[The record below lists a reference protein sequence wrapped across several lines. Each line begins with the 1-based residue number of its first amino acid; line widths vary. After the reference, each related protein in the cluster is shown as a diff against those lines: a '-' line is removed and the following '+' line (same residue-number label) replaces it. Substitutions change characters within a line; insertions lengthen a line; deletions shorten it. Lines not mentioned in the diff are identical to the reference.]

1 MDETLRTRTRYGR
14 VMSHGSTAKP
24 IAAIVGAGRTK
35 FGELWYDNPE
45 KLLFEAGLR
54 CMQSVDKGINRTQLQ
69 AAYFGSFLYQS
80 TNKIGLIPGH
90 MSKELGLNIPISM
103 TEAACAS
110 GGSAL
115 YNACISIRSGINDVV
130 FVGGFEKMTDRANL
144 ISDDL
149 MFAAD
154 PNEVNAGFT
163 FPSLYATMM
172 ARYMYDYGRGNED
185 CGDALAMVAVKN
197 HHHAM
202 PNENAQF
209 RREFTVEAIK
219 NSALVAHP
227 VRLLHCSPV
236 TDGASALIITS
247 PKKAKEFTDDPI
259 YIMSSQQA
267 TDAISLYS
275 RESLTSV
282 KTTKLAVGAAM
293 KEADVTFDD
302 IQIAEVHDC
311 FTVEEVM
318 FLEDSGFYKTGEGW
332 KGVHES
338 YESGKGSKHI
348 PYLGDGRELIV
359 NPGGGLKAD
368 GHPVGATGIRQV
380 QECWVQLRGEAG
392 GQQVEGE
399 IDTALAHNIGGTGAI
414 CTAHILRRNL

>member
-1 MDETLRTRTRYGR
+1 
-14 VMSHGSTAKP
+14 MSNHNAKP

-54 CMQSVDKGINRTQLQ
+54 CMQSVDKGINRNQIG

-115 YNACISIRSGINDVV
+115 YNACISIRAGLHDIV
-130 FVGGFEKMTDRANL
+130 FVGGFEKMTDRANQ

-154 PNEVNAGFT
+154 PNETNAGFT
-163 FPSLYATMM
+163 FPGLYATMM
-172 ARYMYDYGRGNED
+172 SRYIYDYGE
-185 CGDALAMVAVKN
+185 GDEACNDAMAMVAVKN

-202 PNENAQF
+202 QNENAQF
-209 RREFTVEAIK
+209 RREFSIDAIN
-219 NSALVAHP
+219 NSSIVAHP

-236 TDGASALIITS
+236 TDGASALILAS
-247 PKKAKEFTDDPI
+247 PEKAKEFTDDPV

-267 TDAISLYS
+267 TDSISLYT

-282 KTTKLAVGAAM
+282 KTTQLAVEAAM
-293 KEADVTFDD
+293 KEAKVTYDD

-311 FTVEEVM
+311 FTIEEVM
-318 FLEDSGFYKTGEGW
+318 FLEDSGYYNTGEGW
-332 KGVHES
+332 KGVYES
-338 YESGKGSKHI
+338 YESGNGSKHI
-348 PYLGDGRELIV
+348 PYLNAGKELIV

-368 GHPVGATGIRQV
+368 GHPVGATGIRQIH
-380 QECWVQLRGEAG
+380 ECWAQLRGEAG
-392 GQQVEGE
+392 SHQVDGE

-414 CTAHILRRNL
+414 CTAHILRRSV

>member
-1 MDETLRTRTRYGR
+1 
-14 VMSHGSTAKP
+14 
-24 IAAIVGAGRTK
+24 
-35 FGELWYDNPE
+35 
-45 KLLFEAGLR
+45 
-54 CMQSVDKGINRTQLQ
+54 
-69 AAYFGSFLYQS
+69 
-80 TNKIGLIPGH
+80 
-90 MSKELGLNIPISM
+90 
-103 TEAACAS
+103 
-110 GGSAL
+110 
-115 YNACISIRSGINDVV
+115 
-130 FVGGFEKMTDRANL
+130 MTDRANL

-163 FPSLYATMM
+163 FPGLYATMM

-209 RREFTVEAIK
+209 RR
-219 NSALVAHP
+219 
-227 VRLLHCSPV
+227 
-236 TDGASALIITS
+236 
-247 PKKAKEFTDDPI
+247 EFTDDPI

-368 GHPVGATGIRQV
+368 GHPVGATRAL
-380 QECWVQLRGEAG
+380 EHLPYRGSP
-392 GQQVEGE
+392 V
-399 IDTALAHNIGGTGAI
+399 
-414 CTAHILRRNL
+414 R